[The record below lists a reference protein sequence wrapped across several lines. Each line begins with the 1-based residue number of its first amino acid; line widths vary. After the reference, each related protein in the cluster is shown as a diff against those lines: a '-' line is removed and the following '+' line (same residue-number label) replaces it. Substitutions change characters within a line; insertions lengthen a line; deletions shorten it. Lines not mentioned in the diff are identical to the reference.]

1 MRDGGPE
8 RPLRIENRGAV
19 RLLVLD
25 RGKANAL
32 DPDLVRTLHDAA
44 LEAEGD
50 GSVRGVVLT
59 SASPRVFCGGFD
71 LAKMGTADRETFG
84 RFIRGFEAL
93 FYALFLYRKPLVAA
107 LPGHAVAGGCLLA
120 GTADFRWAAEGTGTI
135 GLPEASLGVHVP
147 RHFLEALRATVG
159 DHALTR
165 WSLSRGAVSFSEA
178 LSLGAVDRL
187 LPPAGLLDAA
197 VAYAEELGTAPGD
210 VYASVK
216 RDLRGTAY
224 EKAREVLE
232 ESRAVFVDS
241 WFSEA
246 GQKGIAATLARL
258 RQR

>member
-1 MRDGGPE
+1 MPGGMPGS
-8 RPLRIENRGAV
+8 LRVEDRGPV
-19 RLLVLD
+19 RLLILD

-32 DPDLVRTLHDAA
+32 DPDLVRDLHAA
-44 LEAEGD
+44 AEEAQGD

-59 SASPRVFCGGFD
+59 SSSPAVFCGGFD
-71 LAKMGTADRETFG
+71 LMKLGTVDRDSFG
-84 RFIRGFEAL
+84 RFFRAFEAL
-93 FYALFLYRKPLVAA
+93 FYDLFLYRKPLVAA

-165 WSLSRGAVSFSEA
+165 WTLSRGAVSFSEA
-178 LSLGAVDRL
+178 LSLGAVDRV

-197 VAYAEELGTAPGD
+197 VAFAEELGAAPGD

-216 RDLRGTAY
+216 KDLRGNAY

-258 RQR
+258 KKR

>member
-1 MRDGGPE
+1 MDDGAH
-8 RPLRIENRGAV
+8 RTIRIENRGSV
-19 RLLVLD
+19 RLLILD

-32 DPDLVRTLHDAA
+32 DQAMVQALHDAA
-44 LEAEGD
+44 REAQDD
-50 GSVRGVVLT
+50 GTVRGVVLT

-71 LAKMGTADRETFG
+71 LAKMGTADRGSFG

-93 FYALFLYRKPLVAA
+93 FYELFLYRKPLVAA
-107 LPGHAVAGGCLLA
+107 LPGHAVAGGALLA
-120 GTADFRWAAEGTGTI
+120 GTADFRWAAEGNGTI

-165 WSLSRGAVSFSEA
+165 WTLSGGTVPFSEA
-178 LSLGAVDRL
+178 VSLGAVDRI

-197 VAYAEELGTAPGD
+197 VAYTAELGTPPSD

-216 RDLRGTAY
+216 RDLRTTAY
-224 EKAREVLE
+224 EKAREVLD
-232 ESRAVFVDS
+232 ESRSVFVES

-258 RQR
+258 QQQ